1 MTDNQIQ
8 VARVPLQ
15 IENNRYYFMQSRRYP
30 EDMIIER
37 RYVNLKDI
45 KFTEEE
51 LPKEVVRVRLECYS
65 YWYHDNEDASIYV
78 VSHEGK
84 HGVFANLQAT

>member
-1 MTDNQIQ
+1 MDKDIK

-15 IENNRYYFMQSRRYP
+15 VDGNRYYFMQSRRYP

-51 LPKEVVRVRLECYS
+51 LPKEVVKVRLECYS
-65 YWYHDNEDASIYV
+65 YWYNDDEDAAIYV

-84 HGVFANLQAT
+84 HGVFANFQAV